1 MPTAECVL
9 IYFSQ
14 LLIVF
19 FFFFLLGIFVAFVA
33 SRFRASNAARGRRH
47 ATRERHRDRDGRV
60 ETFHGT

>member
-19 FFFFLLGIFVAFVA
+19 FFFFLEGTAAGPTERSGVSQGQLAAAFLAVRSDKVAT
-33 SRFRASNAARGRRH
+33 H
-47 ATRERHRDRDGRV
+47 TDTR
-60 ETFHGT
+60 